1 MNHHSFKGFTGVEAL
16 GWMTGALLLLLL
28 GPHPALGQEDRA
40 TTERKLQELR
50 SQIASDERRLSQT
63 RAAERSGANRL
74 NEINREIALREDLVA
89 TYRLRMEQLAY
100 ELDSLT
106 TSITQ
111 LQTTLNQLQQEYQ
124 GRALHAYK
132 YGRLHDLALILSA
145 SSVNQMLVRVRYLNR
160 FSQQRKRQ
168 VDQINQ
174 TAATLHER
182 KARLDEMLA
191 TNEAML
197 RDAEGEQQT
206 LARLRKDRQQMVQRL
221 QSERTT
227 LETSLTRKRSLAREL
242 EQRIQTVVAANTRN
256 RRNSSNNTGTASRN
270 PAASSL
276 APMTSAEVSALTSSF
291 ARNKG
296 RLPWPVHGSIR
307 EPYGEVVNR
316 VHGTTTPNPG
326 ILIGSAASAEVKAVF
341 EGRVLSIDLMPE
353 LGTFLII
360 EHGDYYSVYAN
371 LSLLY
376 VSKGDRVQAG
386 QVLGRAGTEAEPKG
400 NGLFFGLF
408 REGQAI
414 DPTPWLQR
422 R

>member
-1 MNHHSFKGFTGVEAL
+1 MNHLRYPARTARLRKTGVL
-16 GWMTGALLLLLL
+16 LIALLLPL
-28 GPHPALGQEDRA
+28 PALAQEDRA
-40 TTERKLQELR
+40 TTERRLRELR
-50 SQIASDERRLSQT
+50 GQISSDEQRLSHTQ
-63 RAAERSGANRL
+63 AAERSGAARI
-74 NEINREIALREDLVA
+74 NEVNREIALREELVG

-111 LQTTLNQLQQEYQ
+111 MEATLRHVQREYQ
-124 GRALHAYK
+124 ERARHAYQ

-168 VDQINQ
+168 VHQINQ

-197 RDAEGEQQT
+197 RDAETEQQT
-206 LARLRKDRQQMVQRL
+206 LARLRKDRQQMLQRL

-227 LETSLTRKRSLAREL
+227 LEASLTRNRSLVREL
-242 EQRIQTVVAANTRN
+242 EQRIQSIVAANTQR
-256 RRNSSNNTGTASRN
+256 RRNTNPGTPPTASS
-270 PAASSL
+270 PDLTPLGQAD
-276 APMTSAEVSALTSSF
+276 VSTLTSGF
-291 ARNKG
+291 AQRKG
-296 RLPWPVHGSIR
+296 RLPWPVSGRIR
-307 EPYGEVVNR
+307 EPYGTVVNR
-316 VHGTTTPNPG
+316 EHGTTTPNPG
-326 ILIGSAASAEVKAVF
+326 ILIGSAASAEVKAVY
-341 EGRVLSIDLMPE
+341 EGRVLSVDLMPE
-353 LGTFLII
+353 LGTFLIL

-371 LSLLY
+371 FSLLY

-408 REGQAI
+408 REGQAL
-414 DPTPWLQR
+414 DPTPWLAQR
-422 R
+422 